1 MPKVIDTN
9 TLSYYNSKVSARE
22 DAKIRALP
30 LSDRNTYIKY
40 FFEGCRD
47 GKVYGVKFAYD
58 ANDVIQATSGVKY
71 GANEGLVVE
80 PSTRTVV
87 GRDDY
92 ANINVFRGIDANVHL
107 SDDGDVIIDY
117 LQGDDGFS
125 YTGKVNVVRI
135 FPTLYERVY
144 DEVEEV
150 NGVSTKWFHIEWTDT
165 PRSGFT
171 MNILCKDKNGKD
183 KGFYCITKFSA
194 GLIDD
199 VPYASANIYPW
210 VNGSSYRAC
219 VDKFHAIND
228 YQSALTMSQMVW
240 FQRVFMVKYAHTNYQ
255 KKLNGLTFYSY
266 VGIPIQYTISN
277 KNYLVIPTTNA
288 NNLYVNTR
296 IDVGTGATR
305 GASSRDIIDNTEILA
320 KDGNVVLFSN
330 IVAGFTIDN
339 SDYTIASIEFST
351 LCSIPVSTTDAVDY
365 ENNNVTMDFTYNGN
379 TVTVQLKIVVDND
392 TYTLYA
398 YDGSSNAI
406 GHSAIGDTANTVL
419 TISDNISAAAG
430 GAYVET
436 SIYRSGYSLE
446 ILGTD
451 GCYQVGNFA
460 ESTRYPSVISGVEF
474 LGGAYEVLGNAVG
487 QYDTSAKLHILVCND
502 LKKLTKTEDDIDSD
516 YTNIGEF
523 THTSTVTEWGHGS
536 NITYNLVNGWYTAK
550 YSGGS
555 NSNGLC
561 DAMYIRGAQTTA
573 LKVELLAFG
582 ALSVGAGCGPFCGNS
597 YYVISGADT
606 SWHFACRPS
615 FVGNIQI

>member
-1 MPKVIDTN
+1 MPKVIDTT
-9 TLSYYNSKVSARE
+9 TLSYYNNKVSARE

-144 DEVEEV
+144 DEVETV
-150 NGVSTKWFHIEWTDT
+150 GGVDTKWFHIEWTDT

-171 MNILCKDKNGKD
+171 MNILCRDKNGKD
-183 KGFYCITKFSA
+183 KGFYCITKFAA
-194 GLIDD
+194 GLIDN
-199 VPYASANIYPW
+199 VLYASANIYPW
-210 VNGSSYRAC
+210 VSAPSYSNC
-219 VDKFHAIND
+219 VDKFHEIND
-228 YQSALTMSQMVW
+228 YQCAMTMSQMVW
-240 FQRVFMVKYAHTNYQ
+240 LQRVFMVKYAHTNYQ
-255 KKLNGLTFYSY
+255 KKLNGLTSY
-266 VGIPIQYTISN
+266 NYAAIPIQYTISN
-277 KNYLVIPTTNA
+277 KNYLVVPTTDA
-288 NNLYVNTR
+288 NNMYINTR
-296 IDVGTGATR
+296 LDVGTSATR
-305 GASSRDIIDNTEILA
+305 SVSSRNIIDNTELLA
-320 KDGNVVLFSN
+320 KDSNVVLFSN

-339 SDYTIASIEFST
+339 SDYTIASSEFST

-379 TVTVQLKIVVDND
+379 TVTIQLKIVVDNG

-398 YDGSSNAI
+398 YDTSDNSI
-406 GHSAIGDTANTVL
+406 GHSAIGDTTNTVL
-419 TISDNISAAAG
+419 TISDNINATAGSA
-430 GAYVET
+430 YMES

-446 ILGTD
+446 ILGND

-460 ESTRYPSVISGVEF
+460 ESNKLPSVISGVE
-474 LGGAYEVLGNAVG
+474 LLYGAYEVLGNVVG
-487 QYDTSAKLHILVCND
+487 QYDANAKLHILVCND
-502 LKKLTKTEDDIDSD
+502 LKKLTKTEADIDD
-516 YTNIGEF
+516 EYTNIGEF
-523 THTSTVTEWGHGS
+523 THTLTDTGWGYGS
-536 NITYNLVNGWYTAK
+536 NIMYDLTNGCYTAT

-555 NSNGLC
+555 STSGLC
-561 DAMYIRGAQTTA
+561 DGAYIMGTQTTVKREF
-573 LKVELLAFG
+573 LVFG
-582 ALSVGAGCGPFCGNS
+582 MFSVGVLGGPFC
-597 YYVISGADT
+597 VALSGALTST
-606 SWHFACRPS
+606 SWNFTCRPS

>member
-1 MPKVIDTN
+1 MPKVIDTT
-9 TLSYYNSKVSARE
+9 TLSYYNNKVSARE

-171 MNILCKDKNGKD
+171 MNILCRDKNGKD
-183 KGFYCITKFSA
+183 KGFYCITKFAA

-210 VNGSSYRAC
+210 VTAPCYTEC
-219 VDKFHAIND
+219 VDKFHEIND

-255 KKLNGLTFYSY
+255 KKLNGLASY
-266 VGIPIQYTISN
+266 NYNGIPIQYTISN
-277 KNYLVIPTTNA
+277 KNYLVVPTTNA

-296 IDVGTGATR
+296 IEVGTSAFR
-305 GASSRDIIDNTEILA
+305 SPSSRNIIDNTELLD
-320 KDGNVVLFSN
+320 KDDNAVLFSN
-330 IVAGFTIDN
+330 IVAGFIIDN
-339 SDYTIASIEFST
+339 SDYTVASTEFST

-379 TVTVQLKIVVDND
+379 TVTVQLKIVVDNS

-398 YDGSSNAI
+398 YDTNDNAI
-406 GHSAIGDTANTVL
+406 GHSVVGDTTNTVL
-419 TISDNISAAAG
+419 TISDNISATAG
-430 GAYVET
+430 GAYVGS

-446 ILGTD
+446 ILGND
-451 GCYQVGNFA
+451 GCYQVGNFV
-460 ESTRYPSVISGVEF
+460 ESGRFSSVISGIEI
-474 LGGAYEVLGNAVG
+474 LYGAYEVLGNVVG

-502 LKKLTKTEDDIDSD
+502 LKKLTKTEADIDD
-516 YTNIGEF
+516 EYTNIGEF
-523 THTSTVTEWGHGS
+523 THTLSSTTWAYGS
-536 NITYNLVNGWYTAK
+536 NITYDLANGWYTAK
-550 YSGGS
+550 CSGGS
-555 NSNGLC
+555 ATNGLC
-561 DAMYIRGAQTTA
+561 DGFYIKGSQTTA
-573 LKVELLAFG
+573 LKVQLLVFG
-582 ALSVGAGCGPFCGNS
+582 RLDYNTYCGPFCGIS
-597 YYVISGADT
+597 SIDISGVGG
-606 SWHFACRPS
+606 HLACRPS